1 MAKIDVQ
8 GYGTYNIENGKKLVL
23 ALEDNGI
30 DILHRC
36 GGKAKCT
43 SCRVEVLSGDLG
55 PIGEKEANIIE
66 TKGLSG
72 NVRLSCQICVTS
84 DASIKPVLTVSS
96 EGLDAGPRPAEE
108 CE

>member
-1 MAKIDVQ
+1 MARIDVQ
-8 GYGTYNIENGKKLVL
+8 GYGTYEVENGKKLVN

-36 GGKAKCT
+36 GGKARCT
-43 SCRVEVLSGDLG
+43 TCRVEVLAGDLG
-55 PIGEKEANIIE
+55 PVGENEAKIIE

-72 NVRLSCQICVTS
+72 NVRLSCQICVSS
-84 DASIKPVLTVSS
+84 DATIKPVLTVTS